1 MVLSFDSL
9 RVVALYG
16 WVKGSILGAVIWLQP
31 GGHCFALVNAFLF
44 VWREEPENA
53 IFEDVEAHIIYIS

>member
-9 RVVALYG
+9 RVVALHG
-16 WVKGSILGAVIWLQP
+16 WVKGSILGAVILLQP
-31 GGHCFALVNAFLF
+31 GGHHNAFLF